1 MVVVLALYAW
11 ERIVSGSSM
20 ERALKASWTGV
31 IGARDMLKCIF
42 GVVVLGTLKLISVIF
57 LVRYAEARL

>member
-1 MVVVLALYAW
+1 VLALYAW

-31 IGARDMLKCIF
+31 IGARDMLRCILW
-42 GVVVLGTLKLISVIF
+42 VVVLGTLKLNGVIF
-57 LVRYAEARL
+57 G

>member
-31 IGARDMLKCIF
+31 IGARDMLRCILW
-42 GVVVLGTLKLISVIF
+42 VVVLGTLKLNGVIF
-57 LVRYAEARL
+57 G